1 MVRLRTMMA
10 ALFTVMLLA
19 GLATPPSTAQQ
30 QQQQQ
35 GLVNVQVG
43 NIKTGDILSNNNVE
57 LAAAVNTAVNVC
69 GTTVNA
75 AIISD
80 QLTRTGSFRC
90 EGATQ
95 FVRITQ
101 VAK

>member
-1 MVRLRTMMA
+1 MVTLRTMMA
-10 ALFTVMLLA
+10 ALFALILLA
-19 GLATPPSTAQQ
+19 GLATTPTAAQQ
-30 QQQQQ
+30 RQE

-43 NIKTGDILSNNNVE
+43 DIKTGDILSNNNVQ
-57 LAAAVNTAVNVC
+57 LAAAVDTAVNVC

-75 AIISD
+75 AIISE

-90 EGATQ
+90 EGATR

-101 VAK
+101 AAK